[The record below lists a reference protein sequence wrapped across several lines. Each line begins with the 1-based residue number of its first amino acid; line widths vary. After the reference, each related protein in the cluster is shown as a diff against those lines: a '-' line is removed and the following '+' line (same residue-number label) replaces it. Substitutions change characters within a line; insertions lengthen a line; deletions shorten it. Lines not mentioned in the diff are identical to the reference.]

1 MVKIGILFEEKK
13 FKMSKF
19 SIMMH
24 MHNKQ
29 RKEGQMIRVP
39 QMAKKYCG
47 KKYFNFRHFKYA
59 NCLWIYGILK
69 LY

>member
-1 MVKIGILFEEKK
+1 
-13 FKMSKF
+13 
-19 SIMMH
+19 

-47 KKYFNFRHFKYA
+47 KKYRGISTLDTSNMQTV
-59 NCLWIYGILK
+59 YGSME
-69 LY
+69 Y